1 MATSPLSLS
10 TSRVPIRTLAVEV
23 LSGPDAKKRAEADSE
38 RLTIGTAQ
46 GNVLVLTDPTVS
58 RFHLELARD
67 ESGIVVDDL
76 ESTNGT
82 STGGIRILRGIVP
95 PGTQL
100 ALGRSVLLVTEGAG
114 ARVELHAGDRLGD
127 ILGSTASMRRL
138 MAQIDRAAGA
148 NVPVLAIGETGTGK
162 ELVAR
167 ALHEKSPRAQGPL
180 VVVDCG
186 ALAPGLVA
194 SELFGHERG
203 AFTGAERQHV
213 GAFERANGGTLF
225 LDEIGELPPDL
236 QPQLLGALERRKFRR
251 VGGNSDIS
259 VDVRLVS
266 ATNRDLRAEVN
277 AGTFRLDLYYRLA
290 VVELRLP
297 PLRER
302 HDDIPLLVDHFLR
315 ECGHDGPVSGVVPLE
330 TMEALRTYRWP
341 GNIRELRNWVEAT
354 VAMGEA
360 PDLFEREP
368 GAPASA
374 SSVLG
379 LPYKAA
385 RNVVL
390 ERFEAEYLARLL
402 SDTNGNVSLAA
413 RRAQMDRSYLIKLLQ
428 RHRLKASK
436 ESE

>member
-1 MATSPLSLS
+1 
-10 TSRVPIRTLAVEV
+10 VQ
-23 LSGPDAKKRAEADSE
+23 SGPDAGKRAEADSE

-58 RFHLELARD
+58 RFHLELSRD
-67 ESGIVVDDL
+67 ESGIVVEDL

-82 STGGIRILRGIVP
+82 SAGGIRILRGIVP
-95 PGTQL
+95 PGTEL
-100 ALGRSVLLVTEGAG
+100 ALGRSVLLVTDGAG

-127 ILGSTASMRRL
+127 ILGSTESMRRL
-138 MAQIDRAAGA
+138 MAQLDRAAGA

-167 ALHEKSPRAQGPL
+167 ALHDKSPRAQGPL

-186 ALAPGLVA
+186 ALAPGVVA

-203 AFTGAERQHV
+203 AFTGADRLHI
-213 GAFERANGGTLF
+213 GAFERAHGGTLF
-225 LDEIGELPPDL
+225 LDEIGELPPEL

-251 VGGNSDIS
+251 VGGNADIS
-259 VDVRLVS
+259 VDVRVVS

-302 HDDIPLLVDHFLR
+302 LDDIPLLVEHFLR
-315 ECGHDGPVSGVVPLE
+315 ECGHDGPVSGVIPLE
-330 TMEALRTYRWP
+330 TMEALRTHRWP
-341 GNIRELRNWVEAT
+341 GNLRELRNWVEAT

-360 PDLFEREP
+360 PDLFAREP
-368 GAPASA
+368 GATASEA
-374 SSVLG
+374 SVLG

-385 RNVVL
+385 RNAVL

-402 SDTNGNVSLAA
+402 ADTHGNVSLAA